1 MEVRKNKSGIQEILQ
16 SISWEYHGLVNKT
29 NEKLQ
34 LNPGKIVNVL
44 DPSGMN
50 FGVITLRENYNEKKY
65 LQEAKGIEIGQWKE
79 VISSVYNRMIS
90 YRNEDCDFHED
101 FFLILL

>member
-1 MEVRKNKSGIQEILQ
+1 M
-16 SISWEYHGLVNKT
+16 NKT

-34 LNPGKIVNVL
+34 LNSGKIVKVL

-65 LQEAKGIEIGQWKE
+65 LQEAKGIEIG
-79 VISSVYNRMIS
+79 
-90 YRNEDCDFHED
+90 
-101 FFLILL
+101 